1 MSKKGTKPKHR
12 NPGPAPEVLKI
23 EGDWK
28 DAMKRLISKKRPE
41 RGWPKSEKT
50 KAKNESRP

>member
-1 MSKKGTKPKHR
+1 MMSKQATKRKRR

-28 DAMKRLISKKRPE
+28 DAIKKALQRSV
-41 RGWPKSEKT
+41 R
-50 KAKNESRP
+50 